1 MDTADVRS
9 FEALEDLHAQVC
21 KFRQAAQ
28 DSLAA
33 VDLTVRR
40 ANDFLHERLQFW
52 QRAIRTCEEEAF
64 QAKQELNMRKF
75 PGFDGRPPDTTVQ
88 EENLKKAQSRL
99 RHATEKYEM
108 TRRWIGKFPNMVSE
122 VYDGPAKQLAA
133 LLESELPRGI
143 ALVERRI
150 QSLHS
155 YAALLPPPGAMK
167 ETPAAAEQPKTED
180 EKKTG

>member
-1 MDTADVRS
+1 MERADVRS

-40 ANDFLHERLQFW
+40 ANDFLQERLQFW
-52 QRAIRTCEEEAF
+52 QRAIRTCEEEVF

-88 EENLKKAQSRL
+88 EQNLKRAQMRL
-99 RHATEKYEM
+99 KHATEKYEV

-122 VYDGPAKQLAA
+122 VYDGPSKQLGAT
-133 LLESELPRGI
+133 LEAELPRGI
-143 ALVERRI
+143 ALLERRI
-150 QSLHS
+150 QALEA
-155 YAALLPPPGAMK
+155 YAALTPPPGAINEM
-167 ETPAAAEQPKTED
+167 ADAEQQSSEQDEMKTE
-180 EKKTG
+180 